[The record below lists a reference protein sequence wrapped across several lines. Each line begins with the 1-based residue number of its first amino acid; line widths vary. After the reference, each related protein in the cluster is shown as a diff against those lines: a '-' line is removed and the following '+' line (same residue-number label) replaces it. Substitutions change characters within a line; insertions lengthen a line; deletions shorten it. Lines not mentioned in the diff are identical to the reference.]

1 MVDAQSII
9 KSINPLTL
17 SQGAKKLMNGLDLT
31 NFSKLRKAGPT
42 TVTPETIKKK
52 PDPKKKAATFG
63 LISKTS
69 PLQASG
75 KERYDLRFVWAT

>member
-42 TVTPETIKKK
+42 AVTPETKKK

-63 LISKTS
+63 LISRTS
-69 PLQASG
+69 LLQASG